1 MQPESSDGFA
11 SVGTV
16 LPSEE
21 VALLPGGL
29 FLFPAYS
36 ALLAPT
42 MDNAERYI
50 AKWQGAGLLDE
61 QSASAIRAYETA
73 QARPSGLR
81 GDGTGVRTATAN
93 PTRALRFE
101 RLSSAAVRIAHC
113 TPARLPVN

>member
-73 QARPSGLR
+73 HARPSGQQWQVLVALIL
-81 GDGTGVRTATAN
+81 GSILLGAGV
-93 PTRALRFE
+93 LLFV
-101 RLSSAAVRIAHC
+101 AAH
-113 TPARLPVN
+113 